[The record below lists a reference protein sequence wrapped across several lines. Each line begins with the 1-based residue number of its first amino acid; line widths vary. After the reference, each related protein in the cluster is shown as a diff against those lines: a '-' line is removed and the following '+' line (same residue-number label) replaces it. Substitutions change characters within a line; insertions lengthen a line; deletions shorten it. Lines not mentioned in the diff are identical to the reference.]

1 MARSHLKVYLDFDE
15 RTSALDD
22 EEKARLLLA
31 MVRYCRDGKQPEP
44 TGNERFLWPVFQG
57 IIDRDIAAYNTK
69 VENGAKKGKAAKAEK
84 SETKRNE
91 ADKSEQKRNEAECHK
106 NEEGRRKNEELRV
119 KNEEQRNKSEEEEQE
134 NTPSPEGDEGAG
146 GFEDFWLIY
155 PRKQGKQDARK
166 AWEKL
171 APNGELLFRIQ
182 ASVLAQKQSGQWTRE
197 GGRYI
202 PLPATWLNGRRWE
215 DEAGPAPEPA
225 KQKTVSAQQYT
236 QRVYTEAELLAVSDD
251 LFEEARKYRTTSPE
265 NQTPA

>member
-1 MARSHLKVYLDFDE
+1 MARSHLKVYLDFED
-15 RTSALDD
+15 RAAALDD

-69 VENGAKKGKAAKAEK
+69 VENGAKKGKVGKAEQ
-84 SETKRNE
+84 
-91 ADKSEQKRNEAECHK
+91 SEQKRNQAKPHK
-106 NEEGRRKNEELRV
+106 NEEGRIRNEESR
-119 KNEEQRNKSEEEEQE
+119 KMNEEKRIKSEEEEQE

-215 DEAGPAPEPA
+215 DEAGPTPA
-225 KQKTVSAQQYT
+225 QEKQKTVSEQQYT
-236 QRVYTEAELLAVSDD
+236 QRDYTEAELLAVSDD
-251 LFEEARKYRTTSPE
+251 LFEEARKYRITSPE
-265 NQTPA
+265 NQTPV